1 MNIFHYNSFYY
12 YKSFNKLS
20 KIKVQKNKDTAFAP
34 KFSIELFDTTVNSRK
49 STQSQL
55 RILNNNNI
63 VNLLYVLS

>member
-34 KFSIELFDTTVNSRK
+34 KFLIELFDTTVNSRK
-49 STQSQL
+49 STQS
-55 RILNNNNI
+55 
-63 VNLLYVLS
+63 